1 MSNVRRFTLPKLDH
15 SGLIYLPNLF
25 DEQVVGSVQAKQR
38 HICHKFFCCLRLC
51 MTQTY
56 ESNPSVYIRNSF
68 KANVL
73 SVSSLPE
80 FRDNEIVRGKYEYS
94 NT

>member
-1 MSNVRRFTLPKLDH
+1 
-15 SGLIYLPNLF
+15 
-25 DEQVVGSVQAKQR
+25 
-38 HICHKFFCCLRLC
+38 

-56 ESNPSVYIRNSF
+56 ESNPSVYVRNSF